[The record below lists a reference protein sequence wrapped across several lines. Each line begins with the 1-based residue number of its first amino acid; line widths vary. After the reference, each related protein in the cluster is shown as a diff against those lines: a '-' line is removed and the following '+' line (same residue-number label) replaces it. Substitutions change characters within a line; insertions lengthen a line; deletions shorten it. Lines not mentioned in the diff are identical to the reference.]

1 MRKMLAIIGIFA
13 FSGTAWALA
22 PNRSALSIEENDTIN
37 VACFAMIKDGNGAF
51 QSCVARQMAALKQH
65 PTPDLSS
72 LPPSRLR
79 LVAENCNYL
88 RRAGIAQY
96 NDCLKDALAK
106 PMDTAADKAPD
117 PDDVFAFDYRKV
129 FGDDPGKA
137 DKSGEAKS
145 GETPTITRVAL
156 SSLPKPYE
164 LLAKR
169 PDHLASK
176 PLSPEDLFKK
186 VERSVFVVLATQ
198 SEAELRVRNV
208 MQGSAIAVSD
218 HLLLTNCHVVKDRA
232 IIKLWQ
238 DGKRADAK
246 LVAGDEKT
254 DRCILRTDDMTLT
267 PITGVRDVSSLA
279 IGEHVFAIG
288 APISLERTL
297 SEGLISGIRPNGGR
311 TLVQTSAPISP
322 GSSGGGLFDDRGN
335 LVGITTLGSRNG
347 AQNLNFAIAAAEY
360 WK

>member
-1 MRKMLAIIGIFA
+1 MRKMLAIIGIVA
-13 FSGTAWALA
+13 FSGTAWAVA
-22 PNRSALSIEENDTIN
+22 PNRSTLSTEENDTIN
-37 VACFAMIKDGNGAF
+37 IACFAMIKDGNSAF
-51 QSCVARQMAALKQH
+51 QSCIERQMAALKQH

-72 LPPSRLR
+72 LPLSRVR

-88 RRAGIAQY
+88 RRAGIAEY

-106 PMDTAADKAPD
+106 PKDMAADKPPD
-117 PDDVFAFDYRKV
+117 PDDVFSFDYRKV

-137 DKSGEAKS
+137 SKSA
-145 GETPTITRVAL
+145 ETPKVTKVAL
-156 SSLPKPYE
+156 SSLPKPFE

-169 PDHLASK
+169 PDRLATK

-208 MQGSAIAVSD
+208 MQGSAIAVTD

-246 LVAGDEKT
+246 LVAADEKT
-254 DRCILRTDDMTLT
+254 DRCILHTDDMTLT
-267 PITGVRDVSSLA
+267 PITAVRDVSSLA

-297 SEGLISGIRPNGGR
+297 SEGLISGIRPGAGR

>member
-1 MRKMLAIIGIFA
+1 MRKMLAIIGIVA
-13 FSGTAWALA
+13 FSGAAWAA
-22 PNRSALSIEENDTIN
+22 EPNRSALSIEENDTIN
-37 VACFAMIKDGNGAF
+37 IACFAMIKDGNGAF

-72 LPPSRLR
+72 LPPSRV
-79 LVAENCNYL
+79 VALDDNCRYL
-88 RRAGIAQY
+88 RRAGIGEY
-96 NDCLKDALAK
+96 NACLAKALAK
-106 PMDTAADKAPD
+106 PEEKSDKAPD

-129 FGDDPGKA
+129 FGDDPGTAPKA
-137 DKSGEAKS
+137 GD
-145 GETPTITRVAL
+145 TPKITRIAL
-156 SSLPKPYE
+156 SSLPKPPE

-169 PDHLASK
+169 PDRLGTK

-208 MQGSAIAVSD
+208 MQGSAIAISD

-254 DRCILRTDDMTLT
+254 DRCLLRADQITLT
-267 PITGVRDVSSLA
+267 PITGVREVSSLA

-288 APISLERTL
+288 APINLERTL
-297 SEGLISGIRPNGGR
+297 SEGLISGIRPGAGR

-335 LVGITTLGSRNG
+335 LVGITTLGSRNS

>member
-1 MRKMLAIIGIFA
+1 MRKMLAIIGVFA

-22 PNRSALSIEENDTIN
+22 PERSALSLEENDTIN
-37 VACFAMIKDGNGAF
+37 IACFAMIKDGNSAF

-72 LPPSRLR
+72 LPPSRVR
-79 LVAENCNYL
+79 RVAENCNFL
-88 RRAGIAQY
+88 RRAGIAEY

-106 PMDTAADKAPD
+106 PEDTAADKPPD

-129 FGDDPGKA
+129 FGDMSSKPGKTLPVT
-137 DKSGEAKS
+137 K
-145 GETPTITRVAL
+145 VAL
-156 SSLPKPYE
+156 ASLPKPPE
-164 LLAKR
+164 LLSKR
-169 PDHLASK
+169 PDHLGTK
-176 PLSPEDLFKK
+176 PLSPEEVFKK
-186 VERSVFVVLATQ
+186 VERSVFVVLATE
-198 SEAELRVRNV
+198 SEAELRVRDI
-208 MQGSAIAVSD
+208 MQGSAIAISD

-238 DGKRADAK
+238 DGTRADAK
-246 LVAGDEKT
+246 LVAADAAT
-254 DRCILRTDDMTLT
+254 DRCLLRTDDITLT
-267 PITGVRDVSSLA
+267 PITGVRPVSSLA

-297 SEGLISGIRPNGGR
+297 SEGLISGIRPGAGR
-311 TLVQTSAPISP
+311 TLVQTSAPVSP

-335 LVGITTLGSRNG
+335 LVGITTLASRNI

>member
-22 PNRSALSIEENDTIN
+22 PDRSALSIAENDTIN
-37 VACFAMIKDGNGAF
+37 VACYAMIKDGNSAF

-79 LVAENCNYL
+79 MLAENCNYL
-88 RRAGIAQY
+88 RRAGIAEY

-106 PMDTAADKAPD
+106 PVEKSDKPPD
-117 PDDVFAFDYRKV
+117 PNDVFAFDFRKV
-129 FGDDPGKA
+129 FGDDPGNA
-137 DKSGEAKS
+137 SKSGEKPKV
-145 GETPTITRVAL
+145 TTVAL
-156 SSLPKPYE
+156 SSLPKPPE
-164 LLAKR
+164 LLATR
-169 PDHLASK
+169 PDHLGTK
-176 PLSPEDLFKK
+176 PLSPEDVFKK

-198 SEAELRVRNV
+198 SEAELRSGDI

-246 LVAGDEKT
+246 LVAADEKT

-267 PITGVRDVSSLA
+267 PITGVRAVSSLA

-288 APISLERTL
+288 APITLERTL
-297 SEGLISGIRPNGGR
+297 SEGLISGIRPIGGR

-335 LVGITTLGSRNG
+335 LVGITTLASRNI